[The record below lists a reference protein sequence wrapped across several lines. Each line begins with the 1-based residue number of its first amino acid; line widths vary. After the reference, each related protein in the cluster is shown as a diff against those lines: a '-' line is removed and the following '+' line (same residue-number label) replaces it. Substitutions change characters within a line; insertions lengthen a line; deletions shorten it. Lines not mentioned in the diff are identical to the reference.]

1 MIKMKYIDKNING
14 YIDKNINE
22 YIDDFRDIAD
32 LFEFFT
38 GLDSNVFRLV
48 IEIFPDS
55 TLDILY
61 KIEIFTDSK
70 WISLVESTDI
80 SKMIK
85 EFKEK
90 YNSSVEDEE
99 AKI

>member
-1 MIKMKYIDKNING
+1 MQ

-32 LFEFFT
+32 LFEFFA
-38 GLDSNVFRLV
+38 GLDSDVFRLV

-90 YNSSVEDEE
+90 YNSSVEGEE